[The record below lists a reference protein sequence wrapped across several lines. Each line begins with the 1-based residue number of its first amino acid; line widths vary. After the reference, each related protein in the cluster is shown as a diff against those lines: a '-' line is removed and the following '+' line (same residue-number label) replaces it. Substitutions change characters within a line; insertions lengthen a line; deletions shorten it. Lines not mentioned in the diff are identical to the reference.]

1 MSMNSQPRSTL
12 TVSAEFTKN
21 SERQLKVLNNH
32 FFKERDNVVYLFI
45 LCITKNY
52 YQRLFHIGSWIKQL
66 KRKKYI
72 YIMYN
77 RSYIKREEE
86 KKNQI
91 INSYICF

>member
-1 MSMNSQPRSTL
+1 M
-12 TVSAEFTKN
+12 TVSAECTKN

-66 KRKKYI
+66 KRKKNI
-72 YIMYN
+72 YI
-77 RSYIKREEE
+77 
-86 KKNQI
+86 
-91 INSYICF
+91 